1 MSVFLSMLFVFIIL
15 QRITELIIAKRN
27 EKWMLAKGGI
37 EIEPQQH
44 KWFIVVHSLFFLSI
58 FIEIVITKS
67 TAVPTLF
74 TLWFSLFILTQ
85 FLRIWSIS
93 SLGKHWNTKIII
105 LPGSTLVKR
114 GPYKYIKHP
123 NYIIVGIELFV
134 IPMMFGAY
142 WTAIIFPFLHLILMS
157 IRIPAE
163 EKALTS
169 LND

>member
-1 MSVFLSMLFVFIIL
+1 MKIFLAILFVFIIL
-15 QRITELIIAKRN
+15 QRLIELIIASKN
-27 EKWMLAKGGI
+27 ERWMLAKGGV

-44 KWFIVVHSLFFLSI
+44 KWFIMVHGLFFISIIVELILSNASI
-58 FIEIVITKS
+58 PELFI
-67 TAVPTLF
+67 
-74 TLWFSLFILTQ
+74 LWFSLFIATQ
-85 FLRIWSIS
+85 FVRIWSIT
-93 SLGKHWNTKIII
+93 SLGKYWNTKIII

-114 GPYKYIKHP
+114 GPYKYVKHP

-142 WTAIIFPFLHLILMS
+142 WTAVIFPFFHLILMS

-169 LND
+169 LHD

>member
-1 MSVFLSMLFVFIIL
+1 MKIFLTILFVFIIL
-15 QRITELIIAKRN
+15 QRLIELIIASKN
-27 EKWMLAKGGI
+27 ERWMLAKGGI

-44 KWFIVVHSLFFLSI
+44 KWFIMVHGLFFISIIVELILSNPSI
-58 FIEIVITKS
+58 PELFI
-67 TAVPTLF
+67 
-74 TLWFSLFILTQ
+74 LWFSLFIATQ
-85 FLRIWSIS
+85 FVRIWSIT
-93 SLGKHWNTKIII
+93 SLGKYWNTKIII

-114 GPYKYIKHP
+114 GPYKYVKHP

-142 WTAIIFPFLHLILMS
+142 WTAVIFPFFHLILMS

>member
-1 MSVFLSMLFVFIIL
+1 MKIFLAILFVFIIL
-15 QRITELIIAKRN
+15 QRLIELIIASKNKR
-27 EKWMLAKGGI
+27 WMLAKGGV

-44 KWFIVVHSLFFLSI
+44 KWFIMVHGLFFISIIVELILSNASI
-58 FIEIVITKS
+58 PELFI
-67 TAVPTLF
+67 
-74 TLWFSLFILTQ
+74 LWFSLFIATQ
-85 FLRIWSIS
+85 FVRIWSIT
-93 SLGKHWNTKIII
+93 SLGKYWNTKIII

-114 GPYKYIKHP
+114 GPYKYVKHP

-142 WTAIIFPFLHLILMS
+142 WTAVIFPFFHLILMS

-169 LND
+169 LHD

>member
-1 MSVFLSMLFVFIIL
+1 MKIFLTILFVFIIL
-15 QRITELIIAKRN
+15 QRLIELIIASKN
-27 EKWMLAKGGI
+27 EQWMLAKGGV
-37 EIEPQQH
+37 EIEPHQH
-44 KWFIVVHSLFFLSI
+44 KWFIMVHGLFFISIIVELILSNASI
-58 FIEIVITKS
+58 PELFI
-67 TAVPTLF
+67 
-74 TLWFSLFILTQ
+74 LWFSLFIATQ
-85 FLRIWSIS
+85 FVRIWSIT
-93 SLGKHWNTKIII
+93 SLGKYWNTKIII

-114 GPYKYIKHP
+114 GPYKYVKHP

-142 WTAIIFPFLHLILMS
+142 WTAVIFPFFHLILMS

>member
-1 MSVFLSMLFVFIIL
+1 MKIFLSILFLFIIL
-15 QRITELIIAKRN
+15 QRLIELIIAKRN
-27 EKWMLAKGGI
+27 EQWMLAKGGV

-44 KWFIVVHSLFFLSI
+44 KWFIMVHGLFFISIITELSLNNASI
-58 FIEIVITKS
+58 P
-67 TAVPTLF
+67 ALF
-74 TLWFSLFILTQ
+74 PLWFGLFITTQ
-85 FLRIWSIS
+85 FIRVWSIT
-93 SLGKHWNTKIII
+93 SLGKYWNTKIII

-123 NYIIVGIELFV
+123 NYLIVGIELFV

-142 WTAIIFPFLHLILMS
+142 WTAIIFPFFHLILMS
-157 IRIPAE
+157 MRIPAE